1 MALLAFRHPGSPRGE
16 HESPAQTLMLY
27 YVAIFLSA
35 EAAFILMAIKEY
47 LQDLVGLTETDVILG
62 SFRTPAARA

>member
-1 MALLAFRHPGSPRGE
+1 
-16 HESPAQTLMLY
+16 MLY

-47 LQDLVGLTETDVILG
+47 LQDLVGLTKTDVTLG